1 MLESKRDRGFYTH
14 VHIINV
20 SLVYSFRINVYG
32 TGTSVKSISL
42 GEYPRQCMID
52 ERCLAHGGS

>member
-42 GEYPRQCMID
+42 GEYPHQCMID
-52 ERCLAHGGS
+52 E